1 VPQLRAILRASA
13 EGPVRL
19 MIPMISCM
27 AEVETVL
34 GMVAE
39 TRRTLRRQG
48 LAFDPLM
55 PIGGMIEVPAAAL
68 MAGGLARRLDFL
80 SIGTNDLIQYTLAID
95 RIDDAVS
102 YLYEPLHPAVL
113 RLIRYTLQAA
123 AASRTQVSMC
133 GEMAGD
139 PRYTRVLLGL
149 GLRELSMQPGSL
161 LEVKDVIR
169 GCDIGRLTA
178 AMDDL
183 VDRLDDLTPP
193 ELLSALDQAA

>member
-1 VPQLRAILRASA
+1 
-13 EGPVRL
+13 
-19 MIPMISCM
+19 
-27 AEVETVL
+27 
-34 GMVAE
+34 MVAE

-55 PIGGMIEVPAAAL
+55 PVGGMIEVPAAAL

-113 RLIRYTLQAA
+113 RLIRYTLTAA
-123 AASRTQVSMC
+123 AESRTRVSMC

-169 GCDIGRLTA
+169 GCDIGVLEAT
-178 AMDDL
+178 MDDL
-183 VDRLDDLTPP
+183 TGRLDDLTPP
-193 ELLSALDQAA
+193 ELLAALEGAGPH